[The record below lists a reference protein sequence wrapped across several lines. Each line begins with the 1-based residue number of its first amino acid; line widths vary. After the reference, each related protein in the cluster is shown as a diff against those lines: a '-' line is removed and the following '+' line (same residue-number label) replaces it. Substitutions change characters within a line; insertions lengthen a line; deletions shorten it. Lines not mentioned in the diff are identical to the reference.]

1 MNNDHAMAI
10 VCDLA
15 LCIGREVT
23 LDALLTKVL
32 QRFMY
37 HCATPVGVVLQQKPE
52 GYTLLKVIGDEQLR
66 QHTGTTLPLPGWVS
80 EEEHCLLQQTLP
92 LPGSRP
98 YQFAY
103 RLKVEGG
110 YLILLLAPQPHQQIV
125 PVCHL
130 FSPVLG
136 NLARAI
142 SLCKDSELLAL
153 RQQAELKDLKHF
165 NESLLKAIPIPVF
178 YKDIEGRF
186 LGCNQAFN
194 QVIGIGKEALLGRR
208 VEELLP
214 VGLAEAYSMREAEL
228 LRSRQPQCIEQQLHD
243 RNGMRYQV
251 ICFKD
256 LFYDH
261 QGMVAGIIGTLV
273 DITRLKESER
283 HQRDLL
289 FQTISALAS
298 AISHKDRNSAGHELR
313 VRDLALAIGQAM
325 QLRQERLD
333 ALGLAAMVHNIGLLQ
348 IPTEIITRPREL
360 RPVEFELIK
369 QHPQAGHDILKQID
383 FPWPIATIVLQ
394 HHENLDG
401 SGYPQG
407 LAGSAITLEARIIRV
422 ADSLIAMTSHR
433 PFRRAMPLSD
443 AIAELTRYAGI
454 HYDEKVVNSCIV
466 LWQTGY
472 HFSPPISQL
481 ADKAG

>member
-1 MNNDHAMAI
+1 MNNDHAMTV

-32 QRFMY
+32 QRFMF
-37 HCATPVGVVLQQKPE
+37 HCATPVGVVLQQQRE
-52 GYTLLKVIGDEQLR
+52 GYKLLKVIGDEQLR

-142 SLCKDSELLAL
+142 SLCKDSEQLAR
-153 RQQAELKDLKHF
+153 RQQAELLDMQRL

-178 YKDIEGRF
+178 YKDVEGRF
-186 LGCNQAFN
+186 ISCNPAFT
-194 QVIGIGKEALLGRR
+194 QVTGISKTDLEGKR
-208 VEELLP
+208 VDEILP
-214 VGLAEAYSMREAEL
+214 PEMADEYTQRDMEV
-228 LRSRQPQCIEQQLHD
+228 LRSRQPQYFEHTLFD
-243 RNGMRYQV
+243 RSGHRYQV
-251 ICFKD
+251 LNFKD

-261 QGMVAGIIGTLV
+261 QGEVAGIIGVLV
-273 DITRLKESER
+273 DITHIKESE
-283 HQRDLL
+283 QRQRTLL
-289 FQTISALAS
+289 FQTIAALSS
-298 AISHKDRNSAGHELR
+298 AIAHKDPVTAGHERR
-313 VRDLALAIGQAM
+313 VHDLALAIGQ
-325 QLRQERLD
+325 QLQLPQEQLD
-333 ALGLAAMVHNIGLLQ
+333 GLGLAAMVHNIGLLQ
-348 IPTEIITRPREL
+348 IPAEILTRPREL

-369 QHPQAGHDILKQID
+369 QHPDTGRKILQQID
-383 FPWPIATIVLQ
+383 FPWPITTIVMQ

-407 LAGSAITLEARIIRV
+407 LQGDAISLEARIIRV
-422 ADSLIAMTSHR
+422 ADSLAAMTAHR
-433 PFRRAMPLSD
+433 PFRRALPLTD
-443 AIAELTRYAGI
+443 AFAELTRYAGV
-454 HYDEKVVNSCIV
+454 HYDKQVVDACFAV
-466 LWQTGY
+466 WQAGY
-472 HFSPPISQL
+472 RFTTT
-481 ADKAG
+481 

>member
-52 GYTLLKVIGDEQLR
+52 GYTLLKAIGDEQLC
-66 QHTGTTLPLPGWVS
+66 QHTGTTLTLPAWVS
-80 EEEHCLLQQTLP
+80 EEARCLLQQTIP
-92 LPGSRP
+92 LPGSRS
-98 YQFAY
+98 YRFAY
-103 RLKVEGG
+103 RLRVDGG
-110 YLILLLAPQPHQQIV
+110 YLILLLAPQPQQQLV

-136 NLARAI
+136 NLARTI
-142 SLCKDSELLAL
+142 QLCKDSELLAQ
-153 RQQAELKDLKHF
+153 RQQAELKDLQHF
-165 NESLLKAIPIPVF
+165 NQSLLKAIPIPVF

-186 LGCNQAFN
+186 LGCNPAFS
-194 QVIGIGKEALLGRR
+194 QVIGISKESLLGKRTH
-208 VEELLP
+208 ELLP
-214 VGLAEAYSMREAEL
+214 VGMAEEYSIRETEL
-228 LRSRQPQCIEQQLHD
+228 LRNHQPQCFELQLHD
-243 RNGMRYQV
+243 RNGMRYNV

-261 QGMVAGIIGTLV
+261 QGMIAGIIGTLV

-289 FQTISALAS
+289 FQAISALAS
-298 AISHKDRNSAGHELR
+298 AISHKDRNSAGHEQR
-313 VRDLALAIGQAM
+313 VHDLALAIGQAM
-325 QLRQERLD
+325 QLRQDQLD
-333 ALGLAAMVHNIGLLQ
+333 GLGLAAMVHNIGLLQ
-348 IPTEIITRPREL
+348 TPTEIITRPREL
-360 RPVEFELIK
+360 RPLEFELIK
-369 QHPQAGHDILKQID
+369 QHPQAGHDILTQID

-401 SGYPQG
+401 SGYPMG
-407 LAGSAITLEARIIRV
+407 LTGNAITLEARIIRV
-422 ADSLIAMTSHR
+422 ADSLIAMTAHR

-443 AIAELTRYAGI
+443 AFAELTRYAGI
-454 HYDEKVVNSCIV
+454 RYDEQVVNTCIQ

-472 HFSPPISQL
+472 GFSPSISQVMH
-481 ADKAG
+481 KAG